1 MRHTGFTN
9 MTTEQGKK
17 LEELRASVC
26 ARLGEYRAKH
36 VLSTEEEAARLAA
49 IFLPES
55 EEKARISALLHDIT
69 KEYDTKKQL
78 QIFADFGIIVDNVSM
93 QSPKVF
99 HAHTAALLIP
109 REYPEFADSEV
120 ISAVDKHTTG
130 CAEMSVLDC
139 IIYLADY
146 IEPTRRFED
155 CKTLRAYFWDGI
167 CDKKSAQDKL
177 LHLYRTMVL
186 SFDFTIRNLIA
197 EGCVIAPDT
206 VAARNAFLLKLAAGG
221 AEEKRNKNGTESS

>member
-1 MRHTGFTN
+1 MALQPILRRTGYIK
-9 MTTEQGKK
+9 MTTENEKA
-17 LEELRASVC
+17 LEALRASVC
-26 ARLGEYRAKH
+26 ARLGEYRAQH
-36 VLSTEEEAARLAA
+36 VLSTEKEAARLAD

-99 HAHTAALLIP
+99 LARTAALLIP
-109 REYPEFADSEV
+109 REYPEFADPEV
-120 ISAVDKHTTG
+120 ISAVYKHTTG

-167 CDKKSAQDKL
+167 CKQKHAQDKL

-186 SFDFTIRNLIA
+186 SFDLTMRNLIE

-206 VAARNAFLLKLAAGG
+206 VAARNAFLLKLAGDG
-221 AEEKRNKNGTESS
+221 TEEKKE

>member
-1 MRHTGFTN
+1 MKNRSDCL
-9 MTTEQGKK
+9 KK
-17 LEELRASVC
+17 LSFCIFSR
-26 ARLGEYRAKH
+26 
-36 VLSTEEEAARLAA
+36 

-130 CAEMSVLDC
+130 SAEMSVLDC

-146 IEPTRRFED
+146 IEPTRSYPDVEEMRAMAEGSLFD
-155 CKTLRAYFWDGI
+155 TLCECLG
-167 CDKKSAQDKL
+167 
-177 LHLYRTMVL
+177 RTMIL
-186 SFDFTIRNLIA
+186 TIRS
-197 EGCVIAPDT
+197 GSVTHPDT
-206 VAARNAFLLKLAAGG
+206 LMTWNALRMRAPVREGEVK
-221 AEEKRNKNGTESS
+221 